1 MIGIVIVS
9 HGNIGCEM
17 VNATNRII
25 PDLKHMSGVAIESD
39 DPPQSIRH
47 QIEKSIKDVDDGD
60 GVLILT
66 DMFGGTPS
74 NICLSFLDNSKTE
87 VISGFNM
94 PMLIKLAHLKDNADF
109 DDTVSFIQQ
118 YGQRNIVI
126 ASHVLSGRKRNQNI
140 GVKDNR
146 DENH

>member
-9 HGNIGCEM
+9 HSNIGCEM
-17 VNATNRII
+17 VQVTQRII
-25 PDLKHMSGVAIESD
+25 PETKHMRGVSVESNDPPESIRREISDAIESVN
-39 DPPQSIRH
+39 Q
-47 QIEKSIKDVDDGD
+47 GD

-74 NICLSFLDNSKTE
+74 NICLTFLDPDNTE

-94 PMLIKLAHLKDNADF
+94 PMLIKLANLKQGAKF
-109 DDTVSFIQQ
+109 SETAQFIKQ

-126 ASHVLSGRKRNQNI
+126 ASEVLAKNRKR
-140 GVKDNR
+140 
-146 DENH
+146 